1 MNDSQKDIK
10 WNQWLAG
17 VIDGDGYLAIQKN
30 NNVTTKLNQLCC
42 VAVCEITMP
51 LTDEYLLAQIK
62 QKLGGYIRLRSGA
75 KAVRYRLSH
84 QAGIK
89 ELISRING
97 LILNSQRVPQL
108 QALCKRFDI
117 QFIPAQPLGR
127 TSAYTAGFFDA
138 DGSIFMSVGTR
149 YCLEYVTQKGILGK
163 INRLANSRGANQ
175 VRLSISNKYLPNLIV
190 FEQAFQIGRIREVKQ
205 RGLIGHVW
213 EITNEQEILLF
224 LDYVRK
230 NPLRSNK
237 AKRFFLL
244 ERYFELK
251 QMNAHLAPPSTQLNK
266 AWILFAQKWYLG

>member
-1 MNDSQKDIK
+1 
-10 WNQWLAG
+10 
-17 VIDGDGYLAIQKN
+17 
-30 NNVTTKLNQLCC
+30 
-42 VAVCEITMP
+42 MP

-84 QAGIK
+84 QDGIT

-97 LILNSQRVPQL
+97 FIFNSQRVPQL
-108 QALCKRFDI
+108 QALCKKFNI
-117 QFIPAQPLGR
+117 QFIPAKPLSQ

-138 DGSIFMSVGTR
+138 DGTIFMSVGTR
-149 YCLEYVTQKGILGK
+149 YCLEYATQKGILGK
-163 INRLANSRGANQ
+163 INRLAYSRGANG
-175 VRLSISNKYLPNLIV
+175 VTLSISNKYLPNLLV
-190 FEQAFQIGRIREVKQ
+190 FEQAFKIGRIREVKQ
-205 RGLIGHVW
+205 KGYTCHLW
-213 EITNEQEILLF
+213 EITNKQDILVF

-230 NPLRSNK
+230 NPLRSSK

>member
-1 MNDSQKDIK
+1 MNDSQKDIQ

-30 NNVTTKLNQLCC
+30 NNV
-42 VAVCEITMP
+42 AVCEITMP
-51 LTDEYLLAQIK
+51 LNDEYLLAQIK

-97 LILNSQRVPQL
+97 LIFNSQRVPQL
-108 QALCKRFDI
+108 QALCQKFDI
-117 QFIPAQPLGR
+117 QFIPAQPLSR

-138 DGSIFMSVGTR
+138 DGSIFMAVGAGR
-149 YCLEYVTQKGILGK
+149 SAREYATQKGILGK
-163 INRLANSRGANQ
+163 INRLANSRGSNQ

-190 FEQAFQIGRIREVKQ
+190 FEQAFKIGRIREVKQ
-205 RGLIGHVW
+205 RGHTGHVW
-213 EITNEQEILLF
+213 EISNEQEILLF